1 MKLESNKS
9 LASTDKSW
17 VFYIITLFEFYKYQQ
32 FFDFLHVCFYFWMNK
47 KFEAI
52 IYLVNTYIRDY
63 LIFYTIFI
71 DHYILLFQFLF
82 HYIGRSEIYN
92 FIFLRL
98 KNICV
103 YLKSTT

>member
-9 LASTDKSW
+9 LACTEEVLD
-17 VFYIITLFEFYKYQQ
+17 FYIKTVFEYYKYQQ
-32 FFDFLHVCFYFWMNK
+32 SFDFLHVCFYFWMNT

-52 IYLVNTYIRDY
+52 NYLVNTYIRDY

-71 DHYILLFQFLF
+71 DHYILLCQFLF
-82 HYIGRSEIYN
+82 HYIGRPEIYN

-98 KNICV
+98 NKICV